1 MSNPE
6 RMSIYPPINLLCIG
20 AKLSGNSQGAL
31 SVSAAAD
38 HTAAFETSGLYDVWC
53 DVDVYLKVATTAN
66 DVTTSTG
73 YLVRANTTIPIVI
86 GAGDKLGAIAGGA
99 GTLSYHKVS

>member
-1 MSNPE
+1 MAE
-6 RMSIYPPINLLCIG
+6 EHAMVYPPINFLCIG
-20 AKLSGNSQGAL
+20 AKLKGNTQGQL

-99 GTLSYHKVS
+99 GTLRYHKVS